1 MFRTI
6 NTSSV
11 INFLERG
18 DLLEIHL
25 LKSWLLDTFFKL
37 IKLLKLAVVPGIAWF
52 LVWQTHKPYMYLSTN
67 LHYNTLPYPTLPYSN
82 PSNRSLPNI
91 TLGAIQIIHV
101 NFSNHFRLP
110 GLPCVNLLHSS
121 VPSHPP

>member
-52 LVWQTHKPYMYLSTN
+52 LVWQTHKPYMSLST
-67 LHYNTLPYPTLPYSN
+67 TLPYPTLPY
-82 PSNRSLPNI
+82 PTLPYP
-91 TLGAIQIIHV
+91 TL
-101 NFSNHFRLP
+101 L
-110 GLPCVNLLHSS
+110 
-121 VPSHPP
+121 